1 MDETLKKRRK
11 KDTLN
16 YLLIIKKLVTKI
28 MIHPHKFI
36 SKTYLAKQADLGI
49 QLILGEGGNNS
60 SKA

>member
-16 YLLIIKKLVTKI
+16 YLIIKRLVTKI
-28 MIHPHKFI
+28 MIHPHKLI
-36 SKTYLAKQADLGI
+36 SKTYLAKQADLDI

-60 SKA
+60 NKA